1 MYEDKIGEYKR
12 TKEDYELSLNKY
24 IVNFKMKEDELETIM
39 SVIEGLITKKKDK
52 FEHNMNRLSSE
63 TSSQIKRIM
72 KMHNFK
78 FK

>member
-1 MYEDKIGEYKR
+1 
-12 TKEDYELSLNKY
+12 
-24 IVNFKMKEDELETIM
+24 MKEDELETIM
-39 SVIEGLITKKKDK
+39 SIIEGLITKKKDK